1 MTGLLF
7 ICKIFSKTTS
17 ILLPSFVEE
26 MALKLLG
33 YQPKCTLYFHNILS
47 GTILNFYNPGPC
59 STFKWIYSHFRLFLL
74 RSSFFTETETVSVSF
89 SGNGKI
95 WHEDPIIVTMNNN
108 WTENY
113 CHFSTK
119 INPRFRMSYKRGL
132 FFKLFFSAAILLV
145 SHLLWFGP
153 LILANL

>member
-1 MTGLLF
+1 MTGLRF
-7 ICKIFSKTTS
+7 ICRIFSKITS
-17 ILLPSFVEE
+17 ILRPSSVEE

-47 GTILNFYNPGPC
+47 ATNFHFLHLIEEKLQPCPLPLSLPVVINTGTSSQALQKSSLVDCRYLNEYIPLKF
-59 STFKWIYSHFRLFLL
+59 LFLL
-74 RSSFFTETETVSVSF
+74 RSSFFVETETVSVSF

-119 INPRFRMSYKRGL
+119 
-132 FFKLFFSAAILLV
+132 
-145 SHLLWFGP
+145 
-153 LILANL
+153 